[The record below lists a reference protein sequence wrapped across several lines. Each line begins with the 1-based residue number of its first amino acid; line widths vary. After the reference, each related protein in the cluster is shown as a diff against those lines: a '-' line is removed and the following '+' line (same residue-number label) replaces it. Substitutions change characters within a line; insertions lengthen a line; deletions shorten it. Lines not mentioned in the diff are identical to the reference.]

1 MDKRINWL
9 IMALL
14 ILSLIGN
21 IILIII
27 MRARGDATGFV
38 AKEAEKP
45 FFQSDVIEIDKA
57 ELNQCCN
64 FINSKGEEDG
74 CYVLKDYG
82 CDYCSNYCS

>member
-27 MRARGDATGFV
+27 MRARGDATGFI

-45 FFQSDVIEIDKA
+45 LFQSDVIEIDKA
-57 ELNQCCN
+57 ELTECCT

-74 CYVLKDYG
+74 CYVLKNYDCSYCAG
-82 CDYCSNYCS
+82 YCS